1 MKHITSVKKLFPM
14 KSTFHKKLF
23 LSISGFM
30 TALIMVC
37 TIFFSLYTYKILH
50 RQSQDNLQYLSA
62 RTAAELKTMIDN
74 MDELALYVSTNE
86 EIRSAFV
93 QAKNPNFSNPD
104 LSRATVRILTS
115 ISITLLII
123 EFPYIMKRVN
133 LLPSEFLTTNPTQP
147 KSWLPKITLT
157 GTKTFP
163 YFQIRLLYM
172 DFIKI
177 IGVKKKNPVFLCSV
191 KFLELLYLFKAME

>member
-50 RQSQDNLQYLSA
+50 RQSQDNLQYLSE

-74 MDELALYVSTNE
+74 MDELALYVS
-86 EIRSAFV
+86 R
-93 QAKNPNFSNPD
+93 NP
-104 LSRATVRILTS
+104 
-115 ISITLLII
+115 
-123 EFPYIMKRVN
+123 
-133 LLPSEFLTTNPTQP
+133 
-147 KSWLPKITLT
+147 
-157 GTKTFP
+157 
-163 YFQIRLLYM
+163 
-172 DFIKI
+172 
-177 IGVKKKNPVFLCSV
+177 
-191 KFLELLYLFKAME
+191 LYLCAGKKS